1 MLMEPDYEALGRYYA
16 SLETF
21 NELSSKRHRLSGELC
36 RMLSHSMERNHD
48 VLTLFDH
55 NAARMLLEDII
66 ALNAHLIQVT
76 EHLNRHAAECGK
88 PEIRTLYRKG

>member
-1 MLMEPDYEALGRYYA
+1 MEQDYEALGRYYA

-21 NELSSKRHRLSGELC
+21 NELSSMRHRLSGELC
-36 RMLSHSMERNHD
+36 RMLSHSMERNQE

-55 NAARMLLEDII
+55 ESARMLLEEII

-76 EHLNRHAAECGK
+76 EHLNRYAAECGK
-88 PEIRTLYRKG
+88 PEIRPFYRKG